1 MKTFETEYKK
11 RKNSGLC
18 TSISDAYNEKPNFN
32 NNLFTTN
39 MKDLRAKHE
48 TCIKIIDLIIES
60 RRTLNEM
67 HWSNARN
74 NEMGLKTYHT
84 EKDINAQIRAINKL
98 EGRYIML
105 TAKL

>member
-18 TSISDAYNEKPNFN
+18 TSISDAYNNKPDFN

-48 TCIKIIDLIIES
+48 TCIKIIDLIIEE
-60 RRTLNEM
+60 RRTFNEM

-74 NEMGLKTYHT
+74 NEMGLKTYHS
-84 EKDINAQIRAINKL
+84 EEDINTQIRAIEML
-98 EGRYIML
+98 QARYELL